1 MLAVLALTAQPS
13 LDQHS
18 IFSLMITTNKSCQ
31 ADLAWE
37 TTPLRNQVG
46 RYPVKDG
53 SNLPNSVT
61 EDIRG
66 FDLLSRKY
74 SDKQLRRIARL
85 KMQKVK
91 DEHSGENLKA
101 FKRFTDSSDM
111 NKKILIRRALAEEEG
126 LF

>member
-1 MLAVLALTAQPS
+1 MKNIQQLSQDV
-13 LDQHS
+13 
-18 IFSLMITTNKSCQ
+18 
-31 ADLAWE
+31 AWE
-37 TTPLRNQVG
+37 QPYPVRNQVG

-91 DEHSGENLKA
+91 YEHSGENLKA
-101 FKRFTDSSDM
+101 FKRLTDSSGM